1 MNHPARH
8 LACAAAALA
17 LLLPSADLSAAEFR
31 LGSQIAMSG
40 ALARVGMATNEGVN
54 VAVEMFNRAHQG
66 RHTASLITVDDESN
80 PAKAVAAIE
89 QMAPQVQAFSGGYG
103 SNIIGPASE
112 TAERAGKVYMTSGGV
127 ASELV
132 KRGLTN
138 FFRINNG
145 EGYSRAL
152 VGMLN
157 DLDIRSVAIL
167 HSTKDATQEVAHQ
180 VEEGLVANGTKV
192 SFHAF
197 DPAISDFKPIL
208 HKVKVL
214 DKPDAI
220 VMVGYENDYV
230 GILRAAR
237 VMQPGVKLI
246 AGVWSLATGKMA
258 NDFPELMQ
266 NVVGTSTLPYPVAF
280 TDPEAQEFAKVYRD
294 LYKKSPDYLGVF
306 GYVQTRLLLD
316 AMLRAEEAG
325 TLDQPGAVAAELRKP
340 LNDTL
345 IGPVRF
351 DETGDNPEFTHRMG
365 QHQGKQVV
373 LVWPEKAATGPVKF
387 PATPWTTPRVASE

>member
-1 MNHPARH
+1 MTVRSRS
-8 LACAAAALA
+8 LACTAAAALA
-17 LLLPSADLSAAEFR
+17 LLLSAGPGAATDFAI
-31 LGSQIAMSG
+31 GSQIAMSG
-40 ALARVGMATNEGVN
+40 ALARVGMATNEGVT

-66 RHTASLITVDDESN
+66 RHSVKLTSIDDESN
-80 PAKAVAAIE
+80 PAKAVSAIE
-89 QMAPQVQAFSGGYG
+89 RMAPDVQAFSGGYG

-152 VGMLN
+152 VGLFG
-157 DLDIRSVAIL
+157 DLDIKSVAIL

-180 VEEGLVANGTKV
+180 VEDGLVGRGVKV
-192 SFHAF
+192 STHAF
-197 DPAISDFKPIL
+197 DPAISDFKPVL

-214 DKPDAI
+214 DEPDAI
-220 VMVGYENDYV
+220 AMIGYENDYV

-237 VMQPGVKLI
+237 VMQPKVKLI
-246 AGVWSLATGKMA
+246 SGVWSLATGKMA

-280 TDPEAQEFAKVYRD
+280 TDPEAQEFAKVYKE
-294 LYKKSPDYLGVF
+294 LHKKAPDYLGVF
-306 GYVQTRLLLD
+306 GYVQTKLLLD
-316 AMLRAEEAG
+316 AMLRADEAG
-325 TLDQPGAVAAELRKP
+325 TLKQPGGIAAELRKSAAE
-340 LNDTL
+340 TL

-351 DETGDNPEFTHRMG
+351 DEHGDNPEFTHRMG

-387 PATPWTTPRVASE
+387 PATPW